1 MDVKFETQLNEFY
14 NNYKNN
20 LNEFISENQ
29 VIKKKYNLLFS
40 EEDRDPMDM
49 NFEKIQ
55 ISSPTVPELVLDSLL
70 KAIESGRIQVG
81 RELPPERDLAEALG
95 ISRNSL
101 RECLSIL
108 NFMGLVE
115 NRGNR
120 KVLVKNA
127 DYFRKARSLLELSY
141 SADTFEDFMEFRRTN
156 EREIARLACRRATE
170 EDLERMRVSVE
181 RLESD
186 ATDYLADVE
195 FHVNLAYASH
205 NTIFAAMLDFVNSL
219 ILELRMRFF
228 EREDYH
234 GKTAEAH
241 RRIYEAVKARDEE
254 LAVYEMG
261 RHLKLIENYDDQ
273 EARGGKEA

>member
-1 MDVKFETQLNEFY
+1 MDL
-14 NNYKNN
+14 
-20 LNEFISENQ
+20 
-29 VIKKKYNLLFS
+29 
-40 EEDRDPMDM
+40 

-55 ISSPTVPELVLDSLL
+55 VSSPTIPELVLDSLL
-70 KAIESGRIQVG
+70 QAIESGRIQVG

-108 NFMGLVE
+108 NFMGIVE

-156 EREIARLACRRATE
+156 EREIARLACKRATE
-170 EDLERMRVSVE
+170 EDLERLRSSVE
-181 RLESD
+181 RLEAD
-186 ATDYLADVE
+186 ETDYLADVE

-241 RRIYEAVKARDEE
+241 RRIYEAVKERDEE

-261 RHLKLIENYDDQ
+261 RHLKLIENYEDSG
-273 EARGGKEA
+273 AKRGSGK

>member
-1 MDVKFETQLNEFY
+1 MQ
-14 NNYKNN
+14 
-20 LNEFISENQ
+20 
-29 VIKKKYNLLFS
+29 
-40 EEDRDPMDM
+40 
-49 NFEKIQ
+49 FEKIQ
-55 ISSPTVPELVLDSLL
+55 NNGPKVPELVMDSLL
-70 KAIESGRIQVG
+70 KAMEAGTIRVG
-81 RELPPERDLAEALG
+81 EELPPERDLAEALG

-101 RECLSIL
+101 RECLAIM
-108 NFMGLVE
+108 NFMGIVE

-120 KVLVKNA
+120 KILVKNA
-127 DYFRKARSLLELSY
+127 DRFRKARSLIELSY
-141 SADTFEDFMEFRRTN
+141 SQDTFDDFMEFRRVN

-170 EDLERMRVSVE
+170 EDLERLRDSVE

-186 ATDYLADVE
+186 ATDFEADVE

-205 NTIFAAMLDFVNSL
+205 NTIFGAMLNYVNSL

-228 EREDYH
+228 EREEYH

-261 RHLKLIENYDDQ
+261 RHLRIIENYDDS
-273 EARGGKEA
+273 K

>member
-1 MDVKFETQLNEFY
+1 MEMSFD
-14 NNYKNN
+14 
-20 LNEFISENQ
+20 
-29 VIKKKYNLLFS
+29 
-40 EEDRDPMDM
+40 
-49 NFEKIQ
+49 KIQ
-55 ISSPTVPELVLDSLL
+55 TASPTVPELVLDSLL
-70 KAIESGRIQVG
+70 RAIEEGKLQIGS
-81 RELPPERDLAEALG
+81 ELPPERDLAEALG

-108 NFMGLVE
+108 NFMGIVE

-120 KVLVKNA
+120 KILVKNA
-127 DYFRKARSLLELSY
+127 DYFRKARSLLALSY

-156 EREIARLACRRATE
+156 EREIARLACRRATA
-170 EDLERMRVSVE
+170 EDLERLRSSVE
-181 RLESD
+181 RLEAD

-241 RRIYEAVKARDEE
+241 RRIYEAVLARDEE
-254 LAVYEMG
+254 LAAYEMG
-261 RHLKLIENYDDQ
+261 RHLKLIENYEDHG
-273 EARGGKEA
+273 EKGGK

>member
-1 MDVKFETQLNEFY
+1 MAMRFD
-14 NNYKNN
+14 
-20 LNEFISENQ
+20 
-29 VIKKKYNLLFS
+29 
-40 EEDRDPMDM
+40 
-49 NFEKIQ
+49 KIQ
-55 ISSPTVPELVLDSLL
+55 HSAPTVPELVLDSLIG
-70 KAIESGRIQVG
+70 AIEAGKLEVG
-81 RELPPERDLAEALG
+81 SELPPERELADALG

-101 RECLSIL
+101 RECLSIMS
-108 NFMGLVE
+108 FMGIVE

-141 SADTFEDFMEFRRTN
+141 SPDTFDDFMEFRRTN
-156 EREIARLACRRATE
+156 EREIARLACQRATE
-170 EDLERMRVSVE
+170 EDLDRLRCSVE

-195 FHVNLAYASH
+195 FHVTLASASH
-205 NTIFAAMLDFVNSL
+205 NTIFAAMLDYVNSL

-241 RRIYEAVKARDEE
+241 RRIYEAVRARDEE
-254 LAVYEMG
+254 LAAYEMG
-261 RHLKLIENYDDQ
+261 RHLKIIEHYDEQ
-273 EARGGKEA
+273 TKRGED

>member
-1 MDVKFETQLNEFY
+1 MATGFDK
-14 NNYKNN
+14 
-20 LNEFISENQ
+20 IR
-29 VIKKKYNLLFS
+29 FS
-40 EEDRDPMDM
+40 A
-49 NFEKIQ
+49 
-55 ISSPTVPELVLDSLL
+55 PTVPELVLDSLL
-70 KAIESGRIQVG
+70 SAIEKGSIQIG
-81 RELPPERDLAEALG
+81 RELPPERELAEALG

-108 NFMGLVE
+108 NFMGIVE

-120 KVLVKNA
+120 KILVKNA

-156 EREIARLACRRATE
+156 EREIARLACLRATE
-170 EDLERMRVSVE
+170 EDLERLRSSVE
-181 RLESD
+181 RLEND
-186 ATDYLADVE
+186 ASDYLADVE
-195 FHVNLAYASH
+195 FHVDLAYASH
-205 NTIFAAMLDFVNSL
+205 NTIFAAMLDYVNSL

-254 LAVYEMG
+254 LAMYEMG
-261 RHLKLIENYDDQ
+261 RHLKLIENYEDHPT
-273 EARGGKEA
+273 RKE

>member
-1 MDVKFETQLNEFY
+1 MQ
-14 NNYKNN
+14 
-20 LNEFISENQ
+20 
-29 VIKKKYNLLFS
+29 
-40 EEDRDPMDM
+40 
-49 NFEKIQ
+49 FEKIQ
-55 ISSPTVPELVLDSLL
+55 NNGPKVPELVMDSLL
-70 KAIESGRIQVG
+70 KAMEAGTIQVG
-81 RELPPERDLAEALG
+81 EELPPERDLAEALG

-101 RECLSIL
+101 RECLAIM
-108 NFMGLVE
+108 NFMGIVE

-120 KVLVKNA
+120 KILVKNA
-127 DYFRKARSLLELSY
+127 DRFRKARSLIELSY
-141 SADTFEDFMEFRRTN
+141 SQDTFDDFMEFRRVN

-170 EDLERMRVSVE
+170 EDLERLRDSVE

-186 ATDYLADVE
+186 ATDFEADVE

-205 NTIFAAMLDFVNSL
+205 NTIFGAMLNYVNSL

-228 EREDYH
+228 EREEYH

-261 RHLKLIENYDDQ
+261 RHLRIIENYDDT
-273 EARGGKEA
+273 

>member
-1 MDVKFETQLNEFY
+1 MRQGRLRARESMGEGEETGMQ
-14 NNYKNN
+14 
-20 LNEFISENQ
+20 
-29 VIKKKYNLLFS
+29 
-40 EEDRDPMDM
+40 
-49 NFEKIQ
+49 FEKIQ
-55 ISSPTVPELVLDSLL
+55 NNGPKVPELVMDSLL
-70 KAIESGRIQVG
+70 KAMEAGTIQVG
-81 RELPPERDLAEALG
+81 EELPPERDLAEALG

-101 RECLSIL
+101 RECLAIM
-108 NFMGLVE
+108 NFMGIVE

-120 KVLVKNA
+120 KILVKNA
-127 DYFRKARSLLELSY
+127 DRFRKARSLIELSY
-141 SADTFEDFMEFRRTN
+141 SQDTFDDFMEFRRVN

-170 EDLERMRVSVE
+170 EDLERLRDSVE

-186 ATDYLADVE
+186 ATDFEADVE

-205 NTIFAAMLDFVNSL
+205 NTIFGAMLNYVNSL

-228 EREDYH
+228 EREEYH

-261 RHLKLIENYDDQ
+261 RHLRIIENYDDT
-273 EARGGKEA
+273 

>member
-1 MDVKFETQLNEFY
+1 MAMSFD
-14 NNYKNN
+14 
-20 LNEFISENQ
+20 
-29 VIKKKYNLLFS
+29 
-40 EEDRDPMDM
+40 
-49 NFEKIQ
+49 KIQ
-55 ISSPTVPELVLDSLL
+55 VSTPTVPELVLDSLL
-70 KAIESGRIQVG
+70 KAIEAGTLQIG
-81 RELPPERDLAEALG
+81 GELPPERELAEALG

-108 NFMGLVE
+108 NFMGIVE

-120 KVLVKNA
+120 KILVKNA

-156 EREIARLACRRATE
+156 EREIARLACRRATA
-170 EDLERMRVSVE
+170 EDLERLRESVE
-181 RLESD
+181 RLEAD

-261 RHLKLIENYDDQ
+261 RHLKIIENYDDTPAGKT
-273 EARGGKEA
+273 EA

>member
-1 MDVKFETQLNEFY
+1 MATGFD
-14 NNYKNN
+14 
-20 LNEFISENQ
+20 
-29 VIKKKYNLLFS
+29 
-40 EEDRDPMDM
+40 
-49 NFEKIQ
+49 KIQ
-55 ISSPTVPELVLDSLL
+55 YSAPTVPELVLDSLL
-70 KAIESGRIQVG
+70 RAIETGSIQIG
-81 RELPPERDLAEALG
+81 RELPPERELAEALG

-108 NFMGLVE
+108 NFMGIVE

-120 KVLVKNA
+120 KVRVKNA

-141 SADTFEDFMEFRRTN
+141 STDTFEDFMEFRRTN
-156 EREIARLACRRATE
+156 EREIARLACLRATE
-170 EDLERMRVSVE
+170 EDLERLRSSVE
-181 RLESD
+181 RLEND

-205 NTIFAAMLDFVNSL
+205 NTIFAAMLDYVNSL

-254 LAVYEMG
+254 LAAYEMG
-261 RHLKLIENYDDQ
+261 RHLKLIENYEEHHERKD
-273 EARGGKEA
+273 G

>member
-1 MDVKFETQLNEFY
+1 MAMRFD
-14 NNYKNN
+14 
-20 LNEFISENQ
+20 
-29 VIKKKYNLLFS
+29 
-40 EEDRDPMDM
+40 
-49 NFEKIQ
+49 KIQ
-55 ISSPTVPELVLDSLL
+55 HSAPTVPELVLDSLIG
-70 KAIESGRIQVG
+70 AIEAGKLEVG
-81 RELPPERDLAEALG
+81 SELPPERELADALG

-101 RECLSIL
+101 RECLSIMS
-108 NFMGLVE
+108 FMGIVE

-141 SADTFEDFMEFRRTN
+141 SPDTFDDFMEFRRTN
-156 EREIARLACRRATE
+156 EREIARLACQRATE
-170 EDLERMRVSVE
+170 EDLDRLRCSVE

-205 NTIFAAMLDFVNSL
+205 NTIFAAMLDYVNSL

-241 RRIYEAVKARDEE
+241 RRIYEAVRARDEE
-254 LAVYEMG
+254 LAAYEMG
-261 RHLKLIENYDDQ
+261 RHLKIIEHYDEQ
-273 EARGGKEA
+273 TKRGED